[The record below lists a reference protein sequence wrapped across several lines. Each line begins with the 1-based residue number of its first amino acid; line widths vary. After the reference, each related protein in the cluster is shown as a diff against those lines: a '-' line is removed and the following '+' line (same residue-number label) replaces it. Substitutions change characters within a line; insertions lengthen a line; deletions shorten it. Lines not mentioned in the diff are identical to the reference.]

1 MAKAPLSATASSSTG
16 ADGTTTTTVTL
27 KNTGTGKLPAF
38 YVDTHV
44 VDAAGAPVLP
54 VQWSDNAISLWP
66 GESKTLTSTYR
77 TSDLHGS
84 AVKVRVSGWNVQTHT
99 VSG

>member
-1 MAKAPLSATASSSTG
+1 M
-16 ADGTTTTTVTL
+16 
-27 KNTGTGKLPAF
+27 
-38 YVDTHV
+38 
-44 VDAAGAPVLP
+44 DAAGAPVLP

-66 GESKTLTSTYR
+66 GESKTPTSTYR

-84 AVKVRVSGWNVQTHT
+84 AVKVRVSGWNVQTRT